1 MVICGDSWLEAPLLP
16 AGRGGGQR
24 SVTAPQPRVV
34 WHLLHHLR
42 LGGLWSS
49 EPPLLSVRAIIAC
62 PGDGD
67 ERREDVPASRGHP
80 ASSLTARQRG
90 ALRPGCFQQAG
101 PISCLAFANYSA
113 QPRAQRLPDAALA
126 RAVGGDDSIML
137 AANLQQECSRMNGS
151 LPSALIPLLIL
162 AAGSCGNEYLP
173 LQQAPSSLRRG
184 LRARRQLFHF
194 QPLRNLNRFLI

>member
-1 MVICGDSWLEAPLLP
+1 M
-16 AGRGGGQR
+16 
-24 SVTAPQPRVV
+24 
-34 WHLLHHLR
+34 
-42 LGGLWSS
+42 
-49 EPPLLSVRAIIAC
+49 
-62 PGDGD
+62 
-67 ERREDVPASRGHP
+67 
-80 ASSLTARQRG
+80 
-90 ALRPGCFQQAG
+90 LRPGCLQQAG

-137 AANLQQECSRMNGS
+137 AANLQQECNGMNGS

-173 LQQAPSSLRRG
+173 LQQAPASLRRG